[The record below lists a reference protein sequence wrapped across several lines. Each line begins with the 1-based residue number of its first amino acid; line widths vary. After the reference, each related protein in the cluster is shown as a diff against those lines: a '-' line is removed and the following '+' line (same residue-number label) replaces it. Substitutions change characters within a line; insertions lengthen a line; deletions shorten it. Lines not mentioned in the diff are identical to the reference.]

1 MRLLKRL
8 LVSRRKRGRAS
19 FGKNDSGATAVEF
32 ALIAL
37 PFFTVV
43 FGIIE
48 VGLSHFVNRM
58 VDNAVINASREIR
71 TGQAHDGGYDA
82 ATFKTRICGNLP
94 DFLCSLDRLVVD
106 VDKVDAFALA
116 KSAGESLY
124 DEDGNLKEESNY
136 EDAGAGEIGVVNVI
150 YRWPMITSLLSLNL
164 ADHGS
169 ERYLTS
175 TLVFR
180 NEPWN

>member
-8 LVSRRKRGRAS
+8 IVSRRRRGFTS
-19 FGKNDSGATAVEF
+19 FGKDNSGATAVEF
-32 ALIAL
+32 AMIAL
-37 PFFTVV
+37 PFFTVI

-48 VGLSHFVNRM
+48 VGLSHFANRM
-58 VDNAVINASREIR
+58 VDNAVITAAREIR
-71 TGQAHDGGYDA
+71 TGQAHEGGYDSN
-82 ATFKTRICGNLP
+82 TFKTRICSNLP

-106 VDKVDAFALA
+106 VDKVESFALA

-136 EDAGAGEIGVVNVI
+136 EDAGAGEIVVVNVI

>member
-82 ATFKTRICGNLP
+82 ATFETRICGNLP

-106 VDKVDAFALA
+106 VDKVDALPWPNPPA
-116 KSAGESLY
+116 K
-124 DEDGNLKEESNY
+124 
-136 EDAGAGEIGVVNVI
+136 
-150 YRWPMITSLLSLNL
+150 
-164 ADHGS
+164 
-169 ERYLTS
+169 
-175 TLVFR
+175 VFTMKTAT
-180 NEPWN
+180 